1 MAELL
6 TSPQLTDHRDP
17 LIRPPASFIHRHLT
31 RAEFL
36 RIFAAH
42 ANTKDYPAVTEII
55 EVSYL
60 ACDNGRG
67 IQRQQQHGST
77 DLRSMGKRS
86 KPG

>member
-17 LIRPPASFIHRHLT
+17 LIRPPTSFIHRHLT

-42 ANTKDYPAVTEII
+42 ANTKDHPAVAEII
-55 EVSYL
+55 
-60 ACDNGRG
+60 
-67 IQRQQQHGST
+67 
-77 DLRSMGKRS
+77 
-86 KPG
+86 